1 MTLNCKYASKF
12 NLSYYHHKYSLLV
25 YYSRLLVLYV
35 EFKTSNRI
43 DKIELKIEKL
53 NQTVGSIQLRNEFF
67 FFLGPLRND
76 QFG

>member
-1 MTLNCKYASKF
+1 MLLN
-12 NLSYYHHKYSLLV
+12 LIYHIIIIKYSLLV

-43 DKIELKIEKL
+43 DKIELKIENL

-67 FFLGPLRND
+67 FFFFLGPLRND

>member
-1 MTLNCKYASKF
+1 MLLN
-12 NLSYYHHKYSLLV
+12 LIYHIIIIKYSLLV

-53 NQTVGSIQLRNEFF
+53 NQTVGSIQLRNDF
-67 FFLGPLRND
+67 FFLGPPRND